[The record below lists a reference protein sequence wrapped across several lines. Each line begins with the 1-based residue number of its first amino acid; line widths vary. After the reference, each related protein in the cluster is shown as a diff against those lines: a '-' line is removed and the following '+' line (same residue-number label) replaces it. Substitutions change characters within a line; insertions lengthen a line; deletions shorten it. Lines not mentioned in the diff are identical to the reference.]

1 MSNKIYVEAPYFGFL
16 REMIRRAE
24 QHASRM
30 DHCISDTLPE
40 DKDYLTTNHLY
51 EIEALTNVVGELECA
66 RAECERRIRYLEAK
80 VAEDV

>member
-1 MSNKIYVEAPYFGFL
+1 MSNVNHVNPPYFGFL
-16 REMIRRAE
+16 HEMIRRAE
-24 QHASRM
+24 KHA
-30 DHCISDTLPE
+30 DHALWTDEIRRDADRS
-40 DKDYLTTNHLY
+40 TTNHLY